1 MSITSFI
8 DDNSILGKAFIERD
22 YSEIN
27 NLIKKNKDNYEYFV
41 NDDEQVY
48 ALSVSKNESL
58 SKIYNSEFKVVR
70 IVLKDV
76 DTMHKNNQEDHF
88 EKMYKFLYEYMG
100 KNPAYYNIRI
110 PTHFVDAIKAYNKV
124 FKKDVFCGGTVEW
137 VGANKRIDIQK
148 KDDVDVIWADSEYIT
163 KYREEM
169 LKIAFAS
176 FEQYQGQYHVSD
188 ATASKAGVIY
198 QKWLE
203 NAFDNYEGNVL
214 VIAIENKPI
223 AFLMIRET
231 EHVVDG
237 VISAVDSN
245 YRKYGA
251 YRLMISSG
259 INYAT
264 NHKKIFVTST
274 QFDNYIVQGV
284 WASLGLK
291 PFYSI
296 YNIHC
301 DRR

>member
-1 MSITSFI
+1 MSVISFI

-27 NLIKKNKDNYEYFV
+27 NVIEKNKTNYEFFV
-41 NDDEQVY
+41 ENSEQIY

-58 SKIYNSEFKVVR
+58 SKIYDSEFRVVR

-76 DTMHKNNQEDHF
+76 DTMHTKEQENYF
-88 EKMYKFLYEYMG
+88 KRMYKFLNEYM
-100 KNPAYYNIRI
+100 KENPAYYNIRI
-110 PTHFVDAIKAYNKV
+110 PTHFVDAVKAYNTV
-124 FKKDVFCGGTVEW
+124 FEEGIFCGGTVEW
-137 VGANKRIDIQK
+137 IGNNKKIDIQK
-148 KDDVDVIWADSEYIT
+148 KDGIDAIWADDEYIK
-163 KYREEM
+163 KYRDEM
-169 LKIAFAS
+169 LAIAFTS
-176 FEQYQGQYHVSD
+176 FEQYQGQYHISD
-188 ATASKAGVIY
+188 ATADKAGVIY

-203 NAFDNYEGNVL
+203 DSFDNYEGNIL
-214 VIAIENKPI
+214 VIASEEKPI
-223 AFLMIRET
+223 AFFMFRET
-231 EHVVDG
+231 EYAVDG

-264 NHKKIFVTST
+264 ENNKLFVTST
-274 QFDNYIVQGV
+274 QFDNFIVQGV